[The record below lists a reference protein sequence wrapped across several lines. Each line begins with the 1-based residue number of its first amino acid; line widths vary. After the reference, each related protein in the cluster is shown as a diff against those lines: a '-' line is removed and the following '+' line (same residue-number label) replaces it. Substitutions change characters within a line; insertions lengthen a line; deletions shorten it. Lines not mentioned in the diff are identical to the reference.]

1 MVAVLLPSLEHLCS
15 WFIAERARRDPVA
28 MSATTF
34 AQREEGRMTNL
45 GADRR
50 TVQIQCLD
58 FRAIKSLSSARID
71 RVVLI
76 EGFSHFVSSM
86 TAPIASG

>member
-28 MSATTF
+28 MSATTL

-45 GADRR
+45 GADRAR
-50 TVQIQCLD
+50 GADPVP
-58 FRAIKSLSSARID
+58 RLSN
-71 RVVLI
+71 
-76 EGFSHFVSSM
+76 
-86 TAPIASG
+86 